1 MFYWQYIDL
10 DPTEVKRIQED
21 YLKHLPNNSQF
32 FQKVNIENRTFMG
45 MEIYLPVLIQMKARD
60 VDGIIH
66 TDLRQEH
73 GIEMTIGDQLEGSH
87 LTIGDQLAVQ
97 IPLINCEH
105 SLTELWSSAYQPHVE
120 YTANG
125 QGYRYYERSSCTKVS
140 EFALTQPVIWR
151 TDIPHC
157 VSNYSDSPRLAISL
171 RFKKYPRKLIS
182 DAKLRQS
189 LGVTKLGA

>member
-10 DPTEVKRIQED
+10 DPTEVNRIKED
-21 YLKHLPNNSQF
+21 YLKHLPYNSHF
-32 FQKVNIENRTFMG
+32 FQTVNIENTTFMG
-45 MEIYLPVLIQMKARD
+45 MDIHLAALIQVEARN
-60 VDGIIH
+60 VGIIH
-66 TDLRQEH
+66 TDLRQV
-73 GIEMTIGDQLEGSH
+73 EGE
-87 LTIGDQLAVQ
+87 LDTMTIGDQLAVQ

-105 SLTELWSSAYQPHVE
+105 SLTELWSSE
-120 YTANG
+120 YGPQVKKTPNG
-125 QGYRYYERSSCTKVS
+125 QAYKYFERSSCIKVS

-189 LGVTKLGA
+189 LGVTKLGARIS